1 MKLKYHR
8 SPIHIT
14 PESTCKYLKTAL
26 QKYLSE
32 NQLLLPGHIL
42 SNKIKKSI
50 ANIIPA
56 VTVLLRD
63 CKILDTFTSNKLNII
78 L

>member
-1 MKLKYHR
+1 MSVFEPHHKTN
-8 SPIHIT
+8 IQ
-14 PESTCKYLKTAL
+14 TCKYIKTEL

-56 VTVLLRD
+56 VTVLLRE
-63 CKILDTFTSNKLNII
+63 CIILDTFTSINLNII